1 MTGMNANAAIF
12 SPMMAT
18 MFLTF
23 VVWVYMYARRIPFI
37 KTLDLPSD
45 ELTPAALAELSP
57 PSVANPSDN
66 LKNLF
71 EVPVLFYA
79 LCLYLYATNQVDT
92 LYVAAA
98 WIFVGFRYLHS
109 AMHCT
114 KNIVIVRFGLYF
126 AASAAFFFMFFRA
139 AINML
144 TG

>member
-1 MTGMNANAAIF
+1 MNAKAAIF
-12 SPMMAT
+12 SPMMAM

-37 KTLDLPSD
+37 KTLDLPSG

-126 AASAAFFFMFFRA
+126 VASAAFFFMFFRA